1 MKIAISQPTY
11 LPWLGYFDLIDQVDV
26 FVLLDSVQFEKQ
38 SWQQRNRIKT
48 PTGLQWLTV
57 PVEFRGRLGQLIM
70 QVIIRDPEFPKKHLR
85 AIELNY
91 RRAPFFDRYF
101 PELARILKQ
110 HPSRSHLAD
119 LNLEIIRWLCAVLG
133 IRTTLVR
140 SSELCLDGR
149 RSELLV
155 NLCRQLNADTYVS
168 PPGSATYLL
177 DDLQL
182 FEGAG
187 INVAFQHFEHPTYRQ
202 MFPAFIPYASALD
215 CLFNEGEASA
225 QILRSGRRPAMM
237 PEELSLN
244 TVAGVG
250 A

>member
-1 MKIAISQPTY
+1 
-11 LPWLGYFDLIDQVDV
+11 
-26 FVLLDSVQFEKQ
+26 
-38 SWQQRNRIKT
+38 
-48 PTGLQWLTV
+48 
-57 PVEFRGRLGQLIM
+57 
-70 QVIIRDPEFPKKHLR
+70 
-85 AIELNY
+85 
-91 RRAPFFDRYF
+91 
-101 PELARILKQ
+101 
-110 HPSRSHLAD
+110 
-119 LNLEIIRWLCAVLG
+119 LCAALG

-168 PPGSATYLL
+168 PLGSATYLL

-182 FEGAG
+182 FADAG
-187 INVAFQHFEHPTYRQ
+187 INVAFQNFEHPTYRQ
-202 MFPAFIPYASALD
+202 MFQAFIPYASALD
-215 CLFNEGEASA
+215 VLFNEGEASA
-225 QILRSGRRPAMM
+225 QILRSGHRPAMM

>member
-48 PTGLQWLTV
+48 PTGLHWLTV
-57 PVEFRGRLGQLIM
+57 PIVFRGRLGQRIM
-70 QVIIRDPEFPKKHLR
+70 EVIIRDPDFPRKHLR

-91 RRAPFFDRYF
+91 RRARFFDRYF
-101 PELARILKQ
+101 PELARILGQ
-110 HPSRSHLAD
+110 HPSGSHLVE
-119 LNLEIIRWLCAVLG
+119 LNLEIIRWVCAALD

-140 SSELCLDGR
+140 ASELRQDGR

-155 NLCRQLNADTYVS
+155 NLCRHLNADTYVS

-182 FEGAG
+182 FADAG
-187 INVAFQHFEHPTYRQ
+187 INVAFQNFEHPTYRQ

-215 CLFNEGEASA
+215 VLFNEGEASA
-225 QILRSGRRPAMM
+225 QILRSGHRPATM